1 MPALVTPI
9 KHIIN
14 VSMTARS
21 VEIVPENAS
30 SKLSWYSMNT
40 RIPPAIPP
48 PR

>member
-1 MPALVTPI
+1 MPARVTPI

-21 VEIVPENAS
+21 VETVPENAP
-30 SKLSWYSMNT
+30 SKLSWYRMNT